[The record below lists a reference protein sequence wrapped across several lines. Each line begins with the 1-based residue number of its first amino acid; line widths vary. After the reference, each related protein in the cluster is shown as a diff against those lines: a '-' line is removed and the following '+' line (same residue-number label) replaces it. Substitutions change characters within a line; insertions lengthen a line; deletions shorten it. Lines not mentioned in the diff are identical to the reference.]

1 MYEPRIADKIT
12 VDLRCD
18 DCPDGARCARCQSI
32 VDAAVADTL
41 AAGIAPEHVNVAPAG
56 RECAR
61 CGQPAIPCAHSYGV
75 AWDHAVKAD
84 SGPCAGLL
92 STYDV
97 R

>member
-18 DCPDGARCARCQSI
+18 DCPDGARCARCQAI
-32 VDAAVADTL
+32 VDAAVA
-41 AAGIAPEHVNVAPAG
+41 
-56 RECAR
+56 
-61 CGQPAIPCAHSYGV
+61 
-75 AWDHAVKAD
+75 DHAVKAD